1 MQLLRQGQILEPSG
15 LPQGV
20 RGGGGGSAG
29 DVHWSLKV
37 CIQSVV
43 PGSQLQR
50 DDPKVCGREMDVSM
64 L

>member
-1 MQLLRQGQILEPSG
+1 MFGE
-15 LPQGV
+15 
-20 RGGGGGSAG
+20 GGGGSAG